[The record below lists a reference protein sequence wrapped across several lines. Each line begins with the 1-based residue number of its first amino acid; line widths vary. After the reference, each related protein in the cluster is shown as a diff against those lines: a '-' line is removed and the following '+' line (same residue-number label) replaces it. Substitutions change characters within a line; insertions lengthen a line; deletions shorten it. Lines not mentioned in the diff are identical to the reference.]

1 MKGPAL
7 DIFRFAEQLMLMDE
21 DTWQRHAH
29 PFSVWSRV
37 FLGLPLLVLAVWSR
51 AWIGGWALL
60 ALAAALGFIWL
71 NPRMAPIPKHTD
83 NWASK
88 AVFGERVWLNRKS
101 VPIPECHR
109 VAPHLLTAVSA
120 LGIPFLIWG
129 LYALAIWPTLFGA
142 ALIYLGKMWFV
153 DRMVWLYEDM
163 KGVHPEY
170 AAWLR

>member
-1 MKGPAL
+1 M
-7 DIFRFAEQLMLMDE
+7 DIFRFAERLMLMDDE
-21 DTWQRHAH
+21 TWQRHAH
-29 PFSVWSRV
+29 PISVWSRV

-51 AWIGGWALL
+51 IWIGGWWLV
-60 ALAAALGFIWL
+60 ALAAALAFVWV

-83 NWASK
+83 NWGSK

-101 VPIPECHR
+101 VPIPAHHR
-109 VAPHLLTAVSA
+109 VAPHVLTAVSA
-120 LGIPFLIWG
+120 SGIPFLVWG
-129 LYALAIWPTLFGA
+129 LYALEIWPTALGA

-163 KGVHPEY
+163 KDARSEY